1 LFLFI
6 IKTKMESARVIW
18 ALEQYRITQE
28 MSILGTT
35 EYNILHIPMR
45 ARRRFIEIIQQSHPE
60 ESVKFWE
67 YSWNKRDE
75 DAKYLVGFD
84 RLRFLSECCY
94 DETEILYWENAWKS
108 GDRSVAIRQLSE
120 QASRA

>member
-1 LFLFI
+1 
-6 IKTKMESARVIW
+6 MESARVIW